1 MWWLCGA
8 CVSRVPRG
16 LSLVIWGW
24 GAEGGGQNLLLQ
36 NKKQQGLRLIHLP
49 LSPPLSH
56 RDTKSLKS
64 LLPEVLLTGAS
75 SLKSSWHNNPVGTRA
90 VEMHWPASGSTT
102 YVTRKTKKACS
113 FPSWKYLIWLH
124 VIQTQSSLKVTLDS
138 ASVRF
143 FLYLQTTFLSK
154 PSKLSIFLHSEKP
167 LSIAYGEKQTSKHTH
182 TNALC
187 TCNEGN
193 TRKKKKKKK
202 KKIGEEKHTHCLSN
216 KILQSW
222 KLQRWEGRVGFML
235 LYLARRSY
243 TCTHTN
249 TAEANTQTD
258 VGGFFC

>member
-1 MWWLCGA
+1 MNGDKRVQQENVWGKRTGDGKKAGENGLLWGRGGWMWWLFGA

-36 NKKQQGLRLIHLP
+36 KKTTGSETNPSPPLP
-49 LSPPLSH
+49 PPLSH

-75 SLKSSWHNNPVGTRA
+75 SPKSSWHNNPVGTRA

-143 FLYLQTTFLSK
+143 FSSIYRLRFC
-154 PSKLSIFLHSEKP
+154 PSLPSFPFSSI
-167 LSIAYGEKQTSKHTH
+167 
-182 TNALC
+182 
-187 TCNEGN
+187 
-193 TRKKKKKKK
+193 
-202 KKIGEEKHTHCLSN
+202 
-216 KILQSW
+216 
-222 KLQRWEGRVGFML
+222 QR
-235 LYLARRSY
+235 S
-243 TCTHTN
+243 H
-249 TAEANTQTD
+249 
-258 VGGFFC
+258 

>member
-1 MWWLCGA
+1 
-8 CVSRVPRG
+8 
-16 LSLVIWGW
+16 
-24 GAEGGGQNLLLQ
+24 
-36 NKKQQGLRLIHLP
+36 
-49 LSPPLSH
+49 
-56 RDTKSLKS
+56 
-64 LLPEVLLTGAS
+64 
-75 SLKSSWHNNPVGTRA
+75 
-90 VEMHWPASGSTT
+90 MHWPASGSTT

-143 FLYLQTTFLSK
+143 FSLYLQTTFLSK

-187 TCNEGN
+187 TCKEGN
-193 TRKKKKKKK
+193 TRKKKKKKT
-202 KKIGEEKHTHCLSN
+202 GEEKRTHCLSN

-222 KLQRWEGRVGFML
+222 KLQRWEGRVGFMV
-235 LYLARRSY
+235 LYLVRRSY

-249 TAEANTQTD
+249 THTCTAEANTQTD
-258 VGGFFC
+258 VGGFLLNGIHLA